1 MIKCHVCTVVHAH
14 CRANVITHSSK
25 NSSSSFLPD
34 YIIKKGF
41 QIHSCVANNGH
52 LIDTIMLNLFRMS
65 ISTQRHHYP
74 RAQSLWE
81 SRKIKEGGTD
91 GP

>member
-1 MIKCHVCTVVHAH
+1 MHTAVRMLLRTRQKTLLL
-14 CRANVITHSSK
+14 R
-25 NSSSSFLPD
+25 FLPD

-41 QIHSCVANNGH
+41 QIHSFVLISICVANNGH

-81 SRKIKEGGTD
+81 SRKIQEGGTD